1 MCAIRC
7 SRARI
12 FAKQKRWLGERLELS
27 GEARLAR
34 TPIHAAGG
42 IVYRGRKRPLVA
54 VVQRSKDERWV
65 LPRGKLKR
73 EEDPMAGARREVVE
87 ETGHRVRVHEFRRR
101 HHLSRAAAG
110 RSWCSSGACRPRAA
124 RAATS
129 WRHHRGR
136 MAAAQGGGAA
146 AELSAGEAVP
156 AQVGRRVLRRK
167 ARRKAAARKSKAS
180 RAKPARRKATRKTT
194 RTTTRKTKRVAPQT
208 RRRAPD
214 GRRRPRTLKRRAR

>member
-1 MCAIRC
+1 M
-7 SRARI
+7 
-12 FAKQKRWLGERLELS
+12 
-27 GEARLAR
+27 AR

-73 EEDPMAGARREVVE
+73 KENPKVGARREVME
-87 ETGHRVRVHEFRRR
+87 ETGHPVTVHDFVGAITYRTSNRPK
-101 HHLSRAAAG
+101 LVQFWLMRAAE
-110 RSWCSSGACRPRAA
+110 RSDRDLMADIIRVEWLPLKAA
-124 RAATS
+124 VR
-129 WRHHRGR
+129 RLNFPL
-136 MAAAQGGGAA
+136 
-146 AELSAGEAVP
+146 EKLFL

-167 ARRKAAARKSKAS
+167 VRRKAAARKSKAS
-180 RAKPARRKATRKTT
+180 RAKPARRKPTRKPT
-194 RTTTRKTKRVAPQT
+194 RKTTRKTKRVAPQT